1 MMRSVVRRVV
11 GAMLVLV
18 GWVGIAGTATIG
30 LAGCEE
36 GEGGELAVLN
46 LEPRAGASQGEQ
58 PVRISGSNFRQDI
71 GYTVYFGATRATQ
84 VTIMDD
90 NTLLVATP
98 SHDPGA
104 VDVVIAADDGPAY
117 RIVNGF
123 TYNDQGGNVMEQ
135 VGEGG
140 GTAEER
146 Y

>member
-1 MMRSVVRRVV
+1 MMRSVLRSRVFR
-11 GAMLVLV
+11 ATLVLV
-18 GWVGIAGTATIG
+18 GWVGIVTTG
-30 LAGCEE
+30 LAGCEG

-58 PVRISGSNFRQDI
+58 PVRISGANFRQDI

-90 NTLLVATP
+90 TTLIVATP

-140 GTAEER
+140 AAAEER